1 MLENVRVAVIVE
13 AADLE
18 AYRRACAMAE
28 RAWDA
33 GAEVRVRRARAWG
46 ETELGEPDA
55 SWRALPCAE
64 DDVPEVEA
72 DDIGWADVVVYGAGR
87 GCLESAKR

>member
-1 MLENVRVAVIVE
+1 MLENVKVAVIVE

-33 GAEVRVRRARAWG
+33 GAEVRVRRARASG

-55 SWRALPCAE
+55 SWSTLPCAD

-87 GCLESAKR
+87 GLESSRR